1 MTYDVVV
8 VGLGGVGSATAAAL
22 ARRGSR
28 VLGLDRY
35 PPVHD
40 QGASH
45 GETRIVRKAY
55 FEGAGYVP
63 LLHRAYEL
71 WDELGLLT
79 RIGALFL
86 GAEDSRVVGGTL
98 DTARQW
104 GLPHE
109 LLEAGEVHRR
119 FPAFTPPRGTV
130 ALLEADAGWVSPEA
144 AVRAQLDRAAAAGA
158 DLRFGQQVTG
168 WTATA
173 DGVRVT
179 AGHGRYDAGA
189 LVLAPGRWAVD
200 LLDLPLRVESRTV
213 GWYAPPD
220 PAAFAPERFPVWI
233 WERADGTAPYGFP
246 DVGTGVKT
254 AVHSSTTRPAE
265 LWQPH
270 EVAELVAPLLPGLG
284 HQVLRAAQC
293 TYTLTPDEH
302 SVVGRHPQS
311 ARVLVACGFSG
322 HGFKLTPVLG
332 EALTDLAVDGATG
345 HDLSLFAPQRFDRQ
359 WFATSGGK
367 PPVATGPHDSIVTR
381 SSDLP

>member
-8 VGLGGVGSATAAAL
+8 VGLGGVGSAAAAAL

-35 PPVHD
+35 PPVHA

-55 FEGAGYVP
+55 FEGAAYVP

-79 RIGALFL
+79 RTGALFL
-86 GAEDSRVVGGTL
+86 GAERSRIVGGTL

-109 LLEAGEVHRR
+109 MLDAAEVSRR
-119 FPAFTPPRGTV
+119 FPAFTPPPGTV
-130 ALLEADAGWVSPEA
+130 GLLEADAGWVSPEA
-144 AVRAQLDRAAAAGA
+144 SVRAQLDRAAAAGA
-158 DLRFGQQVTG
+158 DLRFGPVVTG
-168 WTATA
+168 WTETSE
-173 DGVRVT
+173 GVRVT
-179 AGHGRYDAGA
+179 TADGAFEAGA

-213 GWYAPPD
+213 GWYAPAD
-220 PAAFAPERFPVWI
+220 PAPFAPERFPVWI
-233 WERADGTAPYGFP
+233 WERDDGTAPYGFP

-254 AVHSSTTRPAE
+254 AVHSSTTRSAE
-265 LWQPH
+265 SWQPD
-270 EVAELVAPLLPGLG
+270 EVAELVAPLLPALG
-284 HQVLRAAQC
+284 GRLLRSAQC

-302 SVVGRHPQS
+302 YVVACHPQS
-311 ARVLVACGFSG
+311 ARVVVACGFSG

-332 EALTDLAVDGATG
+332 EVLADLAVAGSTR
-345 HDLSLFAPQRFDRQ
+345 HDLSLFDPQRF
-359 WFATSGGK
+359 AVSGGK
-367 PPVATGPHDSIVTR
+367 PPVATGPQDSTVIR